1 MQAILE
7 FQVGHCRD
15 ASVTGVSGRE
25 VQNNLGE
32 TNIPTVS
39 CAVVYSVTCFL
50 LLHCKA
56 GHSKLLPRHRYHVFR
71 PNMIAL
77 CPHSLLLCIHFRHR
91 DIQVVSCQ

>member
-1 MQAILE
+1 MRAILE

-39 CAVVYSVTCFL
+39 CAVVYSVT
-50 LLHCKA
+50 
-56 GHSKLLPRHRYHVFR
+56 
-71 PNMIAL
+71 
-77 CPHSLLLCIHFRHR
+77 
-91 DIQVVSCQ
+91 